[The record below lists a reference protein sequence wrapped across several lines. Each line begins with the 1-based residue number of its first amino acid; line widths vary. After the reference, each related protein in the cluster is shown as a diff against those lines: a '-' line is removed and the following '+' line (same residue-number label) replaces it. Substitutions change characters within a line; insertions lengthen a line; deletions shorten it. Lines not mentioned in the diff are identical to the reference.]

1 MYITI
6 PEMDDLG
13 WFVDCLLSM
22 QTGKALWGEVTK
34 RKDSCTKQSRG
45 RKKAT
50 WSNRV
55 KRCSWW
61 TGGYDVVAMM
71 KTIFLYMNIYI
82 YAYIYNI
89 LLVGCQP
96 TIIIG
101 GHAAFLS
108 VAAVAG
114 WLGERRGHGL
124 ISIVEC
130 SYSSSIGCET
140 SLFEA
145 YPLYEFVDFW
155 RLFLLQHIPTWA

>member
-1 MYITI
+1 MIWAGSWTACF
-6 PEMDDLG
+6 PCRLEKPSEAKWRSERTAAPSSQEEERKQLG
-13 WFVDCLLSM
+13 
-22 QTGKALWGEVTK
+22 
-34 RKDSCTKQSRG
+34 
-45 RKKAT
+45 AT
-50 WSNRV
+50 ESKGARDE
-55 KRCSWW
+55 R
-61 TGGYDVVAMM
+61 VAMM
-71 KTIFLYMNIYI
+71 WLLWWKQSSCTWIYI